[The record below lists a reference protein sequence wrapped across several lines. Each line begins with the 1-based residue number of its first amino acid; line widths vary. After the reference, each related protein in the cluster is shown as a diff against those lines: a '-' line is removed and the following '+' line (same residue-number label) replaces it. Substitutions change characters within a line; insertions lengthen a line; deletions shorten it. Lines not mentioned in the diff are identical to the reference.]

1 MTTPASIHAH
11 GLDEA
16 SEQLAPYLQVR
27 YVQLERGS
35 ICFHGAAT
43 RLGAVTVGH
52 YGGSRNKVEW
62 IDIARE
68 RTLIVVPKQGRARV
82 GTARLTRLQAVIA
95 HGPMQLVAF
104 TDRECQWAFA
114 SMPTP
119 RSVPELRMSRVQ
131 RIALSES
138 QQFEFENA
146 EPQAAL
152 FNLVASWTRS
162 PAEAAAARCHAAV
175 RAREFI
181 DHHLDQR
188 LSLASVCRASYSS
201 PRALEYGFQ
210 EVFGISPMAYV
221 RCSRLSRVRRELY
234 GAPSVNGIVTQLA
247 MKWGFW
253 HLSQFSKDYYELFGE
268 LPSATLSRANNH
280 SIDSM
285 LVPRSLRNSD
295 SRVRKLPSL
304 CSHGV
309 NVSEV
314 KDVT

>member
-16 SEQLAPYLQVR
+16 CEQLAPYLQVR
-27 YVQLERGS
+27 YVQIERGQ
-35 ICFHGAAT
+35 ICFHGTAA
-43 RLGAVTVGH
+43 RLGAVSIGQ

-62 IDIARE
+62 LDVQRE
-68 RTLIVVPKQGRARV
+68 RTLVLVPRRGH
-82 GTARLTRLQAVIA
+82 ARLGATSIGRLQAVVA
-95 HGPMQLVAF
+95 HGPVQLVAF
-104 TDRECQWAFA
+104 TDREFQWMFA
-114 SMPTP
+114 SMPSP
-119 RSVPELRMSRVQ
+119 GVASCVQ
-131 RIALSES
+131 LFSLSES
-138 QQFEFENA
+138 QLSELECHIEKG
-146 EPQAAL
+146 EPQSPISQLTTAWIPRESWPRST
-152 FNLVASWTRS
+152 ASTI
-162 PAEAAAARCHAAV
+162 AARCHAAV

-234 GAPSVNGIVTQLA
+234 VAPAVNGIVTQLA

-268 LPSATLSRANNH
+268 LPSATLS
-280 SIDSM
+280 
-285 LVPRSLRNSD
+285 LRNSD
-295 SRVRKLPSL
+295 SRVRRLPAF
-304 CSHGV
+304 CSHAG
-309 NVSEV
+309 NVVEV

>member
-1 MTTPASIHAH
+1 MMTTQASIHAH

-16 SEQLAPYLQVR
+16 AEQLDPYLPVR
-27 YVQLERGS
+27 YVQLERGA
-35 ICFHGAAT
+35 ICFHGTAT

-62 IDIARE
+62 LGVPRE
-68 RTLIVVPKQGRARV
+68 RTLILVPKQGRARL
-82 GTARLTRLQAVIA
+82 GTTNVNRLQAVVA
-95 HGPMQLVAF
+95 HGPLQLVAF
-104 TDRECQWAFA
+104 TDRDCQWMFA
-114 SMPTP
+114 SIPGPRSLVAMDTP
-119 RSVPELRMSRVQ
+119 RASRI
-131 RIALSES
+131 RFFALSES
-138 QQFEFENA
+138 QYSELERHVENPELDGA
-146 EPQAAL
+146 VSQLPSSWAPRDIAL
-152 FNLVASWTRS
+152 KS
-162 PAEAAAARCHAAV
+162 PAETAAGRCHAAV

-234 GAPSVNGIVTQLA
+234 VAPCVTGIVTQLA

-268 LPSATLSRANNH
+268 LPSATLSRANNNTQ
-280 SIDSM
+280 
-285 LVPRSLRNSD
+285 RR
-295 SRVRKLPSL
+295 RVCASFAPGELAQIR
-304 CSHGV
+304 
-309 NVSEV
+309 
-314 KDVT
+314 